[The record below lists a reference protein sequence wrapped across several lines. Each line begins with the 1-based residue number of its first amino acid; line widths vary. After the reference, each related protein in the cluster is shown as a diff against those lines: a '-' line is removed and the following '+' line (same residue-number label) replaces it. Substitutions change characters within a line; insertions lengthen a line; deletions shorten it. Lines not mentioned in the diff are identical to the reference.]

1 MDPTH
6 EPGRTQSYPK
16 LVEAI
21 KAGDTATLQRLVF
34 ADPELVARRPDD
46 PRSVLHHA
54 TDWPGHFPHVAETI
68 ELLIAGG
75 ADPNWS
81 YSGTEHSET
90 PLHWAASSNDVAA
103 LDALLDGGAEIDATG
118 AVIDRGTPLVDAVV
132 FQKYEAAAR
141 LLERGA
147 AFGLH
152 HCAALGRQDLVETF
166 FDSSGSL
173 RRNMGHMPQHAE
185 LPPTQTILD
194 RAFQFACR
202 AGHLELAKFLLARGS
217 DPNAM
222 TPVATTPLDEA
233 RKNEHSAV
241 VAWLESFR

>member
-1 MDPTH
+1 MSARYS
-6 EPGRTQSYPK
+6 E

-21 KAGDTATLQRLVF
+21 KAGDTATVQRLVL
-34 ADPELVARRPDD
+34 ANHELVARRHDD

-68 ELLIAGG
+68 TLLIAAG
-75 ADPNWS
+75 ADPNWI

-103 LDALLDGGAEIDATG
+103 LDALLDGGAEIDALG
-118 AVIDRGTPLVDAVV
+118 AVIDGGTPLVDAVV
-132 FQKYEAAAR
+132 FQAYEAAAR

-152 HCAALGRQDLVETF
+152 HCAALGRRDLVETF

-173 RRNMGHMPQHAE
+173 RRDMGRMPQHPE

-194 RAFQFACR
+194 RALQFACR
-202 AGHLELAKFLLARGS
+202 AGHLELAKFLQKRGS
-217 DPNAM
+217 DPNAL
-222 TPVATTPLDEA
+222 TPVGTTPLDEA
-233 RKNEHSAV
+233 RKNEHSTL
-241 VAWLESFR
+241 VAWLESLP